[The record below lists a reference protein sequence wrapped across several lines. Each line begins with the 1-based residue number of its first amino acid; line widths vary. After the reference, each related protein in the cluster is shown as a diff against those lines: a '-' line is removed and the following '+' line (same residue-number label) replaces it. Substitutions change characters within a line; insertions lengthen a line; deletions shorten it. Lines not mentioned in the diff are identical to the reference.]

1 MLTPDE
7 VRSRLRTVIDPE
19 LGIDIVE
26 MGLIYGIDVQPS
38 PDQPHGQIHL
48 RYTLTTPACPLADM
62 IVALIDTAFAD
73 LPGFNPGRDL
83 LLELTFEPPWT
94 IDRLSEHAKA
104 ELGF

>member
-1 MLTPDE
+1 MLTAE
-7 VRSRLRTVIDPE
+7 QVRARLRTVIDPE

-38 PDQPHGQIHL
+38 PHQPHGEIHL
-48 RYTLTTPACPLADM
+48 RYTLTTPACPLADT

-73 LPGFNPGRDL
+73 LPGFDPARDL
-83 LLELTFEPPWT
+83 LLELTFEPLWSL
-94 IDRLSEHAKA
+94 DNLSEHAKA